1 MKMMYHTL
9 TSDSVFKNSSFPSA
23 VTEWNKLDSKLHKFE
38 SFTKFKKKILSFI
51 RPRANSVFNCNSSKG
66 LKFVTRLCPG
76 LCHSNSNT
84 NSNIISKIL

>member
-1 MKMMYHTL
+1 MYHTL
-9 TSDSVFKNSSFPSA
+9 TSDTVF
-23 VTEWNKLDSKLHKFE
+23 SKILLSHLLLLNGINWTLNFINLRA
-38 SFTKFKKKILSFI
+38 SLILRKIFLSFI

-84 NSNIISKIL
+84 NSNIISKIV